1 MAGQLKVNGVT
12 LATESSGTL
21 TVSNVDSATNRTNL
35 GLGSIATQ
43 NANAVALTGG
53 SLTGTEIDLKSS
65 GTTIY
70 KSDGTTALLSE
81 STGVATLANT
91 TLASTNTFP
100 AGTIIAVGQPIKN
113 GGNTSD
119 QTSSGNVADTS
130 FSITVNSGNYV
141 LIQYNWTNVK
151 NAGSGTTGHN
161 YVNLYGGGLGVSP
174 GITVVDA
181 VGYQDV
187 AETREQCAISYLD
200 TNPGTNPTY
209 GLYAIIYNTLNL
221 RFFRIFATYY
231 EIQV

>member
-1 MAGQLKVNGVT
+1 MAGEIQLNST
-12 LATESSGTL
+12 TMATESSGTITL
-21 TVSNVDSATNRTNL
+21 SNVDSATNRTNL

-91 TLASTNTFP
+91 TLASTNKFP
-100 AGTIIAVGQPIKN
+100 AGTIIAVGQPVKDAD
-113 GGNTSD
+113 NTSD

-141 LIQYNWTNVK
+141 LIQYTWTNVK
-151 NAGSGTTGHN
+151 NAGSGTTGHH

-174 GITVVDA
+174 GITVA
-181 VGYQDV
+181 HALGYQDA
-187 AETREQCAISYLD
+187 AETRDQCAISYLD

-209 GLYAIIYNTLNL
+209 GLYAIINNTLYL
-221 RFFRIFATYY
+221 RFFNIFATYY